1 MFGLLRALLAKI
13 GLAVNTRKFK
23 KSLKRLDN
31 IDDAICWRLKFIHY
45 PDGTEFKID
54 AWEAELIA
62 LQAYCREFGMGLPE
76 VRVMLYHLH
85 AALLVK
91 PERRKDMVDLL
102 VKHGYAVQCFE
113 RATQIDIRDHDAVNY
128 EFTYTSEGDL
138 VAPFIIPDF
147 MSAVKEA
154 VEEIEHYREMSK
166 IVSNS

>member
-1 MFGLLRALLAKI
+1 MLDKI
-13 GLAVNTRKFK
+13 RLGINTRKLK
-23 KSLKRLDN
+23 KTLKRLDD
-31 IDDAICWRLKFIHY
+31 IDDAVCWRLKFIHY

-54 AWEAELIA
+54 AWEAELIV

-76 VRVMLYHLH
+76 VRVMLCHLH
-85 AALLVK
+85 TALLVK

-154 VEEIEHYREMSK
+154 VEEIERYGEMSE